1 MILEKLTVDEDS
13 LIFFACSAL
22 SFFAIS
28 LFSMIVSLSAI
39 RFERAITIFSIYM
52 LIIYKH
58 VKVYRIFPFV
68 EIM

>member
-28 LFSMIVSLSAI
+28 LFSIIVSLSAI
-39 RFERAITIFSIYM
+39 QNIEQINYFQYLEMDYSQTCQSM
-52 LIIYKH
+52 
-58 VKVYRIFPFV
+58 
-68 EIM
+68 